1 MLAQE
6 SSSRV
11 LERLDFD
18 CDLDEV
24 LERLDV
30 DPGK

>member
-1 MLAQE
+1 MFLAQE
-6 SSSRV
+6 SRV
-11 LERLDFD
+11 LERLDVD

-30 DPGK
+30 SGSGK